1 MGAVKHIKMAML
13 DKGMIIKDLAE
24 LYVNTPKILAD
35 GTKKERKGSLQPV
48 YNMMARD
55 NLTFDT
61 AEQFAELLGCEIV
74 FRDKET
80 GKIY

>member
-13 DKGMIIKDLAE
+13 DKGMIIKDLAAAYAE
-24 LYVNTPKILAD
+24 KPKVMAD
-35 GTKKERKGSLQPV
+35 GTIKEKSGSLQTV

-55 NLTFDT
+55 NLTFNSV
-61 AEQFAELLGCEIV
+61 EQFAEILGCEV
-74 FRDKET
+74 VLRDKET